1 MVYVTN
7 QLPEVAPHSITE
19 EWLAQLGTDF
29 PELEI
34 SKIRAAINM
43 VIETDPDAD
52 LEHGMAV
59 GSILSGLQLSHEV
72 ICAAVLYDVVD
83 HELTTLEE
91 IEEKQCKGVSSIIA
105 GVQRMSA
112 MGILKEGF
120 DRSQKSA
127 ESLRKL
133 LLAMADDI
141 RVVLVMLAERLYLMR
156 SIKEYDEVERRRLA
170 VETMD
175 LYAPLANR
183 LGIWHLKWE
192 LEDMAFRY
200 TDPRTYKQIAHFLD
214 ERRVDRQQYIDSL
227 VDIIK
232 ERLEQDG
239 IKADIKGRPKHIYSI
254 WKKMQRKGVG
264 FHDIYDARAVR
275 VLTENNAA
283 CYHVLGIVHGL
294 WPHIPKEFDDY
305 IATPKG
311 NDYQSIHTAVI
322 GPGGRTVEIQIRTH
336 EMEEH
341 AELGVAAHWR
351 YKEGGKS
358 DQKFEQK
365 IAWLRKILDTSGE
378 GEDGEPGSDEDV
390 IDQFQ
395 SEIFQDRVYVI
406 TPSGDVIDLQQ
417 GATPLD
423 FAFAIHSEVGNR
435 CRGAKVDGR
444 IMPLTYILQNGQQVE
459 VLTTKEAKPSR
470 DWLNPQL
477 GYLHTSRARS
487 SVKAWFNQLDQEQH
501 LTDGRQ
507 MLDREL
513 QRLGIRNLKHEQIA
527 QEMRQERIEDLLVL
541 LGRGDVTSAQIA
553 SAIHRLTQNRGQAS
567 FSEIPKVAP
576 NRLIEE
582 GRGHMDPVSI
592 QGVGNLLTQMANCCQ
607 PTPGDEII
615 GYITVGR
622 GVSIHRKDCNNVL
635 NMDEEQRKRL
645 IEVDWESN
653 LHETFPVDIE
663 IEAFDR
669 QGLLLDIYSL
679 LSNEHINVIASN
691 THSDQQNHT
700 ARFDITVEV
709 SDIDQLSR
717 LLNRINQLPNILEVR
732 RRQ

>member
-1 MVYVTN
+1 MVYVEN
-7 QLPEVAPHSITE
+7 QLPEVSSHSITE
-19 EWLAQLGTDF
+19 EWLAQLGKDF

-43 VIETDPDAD
+43 VIEADPGAD

-59 GSILSGLQLSHEV
+59 GSILSGLQLNHEV

-83 HELTTLEE
+83 NELATLDE
-91 IEEKQCKGVSSIIA
+91 IEEHQCKDVVSIIS

-112 MGILKEGF
+112 LGILKEGF

-156 SIKEYDEVERRRLA
+156 SIKEYDETERRKLA
-170 VETMD
+170 VETME

-183 LGIWHLKWE
+183 LGIWYLKWE

-200 TDPRTYKQIAHFLD
+200 TDPLTYKQIARFLD

-227 VDIIK
+227 IVILK
-232 ERLEQDG
+232 ERLQQDG

-275 VLTENNAA
+275 VLTDNSAA
-283 CYHVLGIVHGL
+283 CYHVLGLVHGL

-358 DQKFEQK
+358 DHKFEQK
-365 IAWLRKILDTSGE
+365 IAWLRRILDTKEE
-378 GEDGEPGSDEDV
+378 GSSEDV

-395 SEIFQDRVYVI
+395 SEIFQDRVYVV
-406 TPSGDVIDLQQ
+406 TPGGDVIDLQQ

-487 SVKAWFNQLDQEQH
+487 RVKAWFNQLDHEQH

-527 QEMRQERIEDLLVL
+527 KEMHQDHIEDLLVL

-553 SAIHRLTQNRGQAS
+553 SAIHRLTQNRGQTT
-567 FSEIPKVAP
+567 FSEISRVAP
-576 NRLIEE
+576 NRLANERAKE
-582 GRGHMDPVSI
+582 PVSI

-607 PTPGDEII
+607 PTSDDEII

-653 LHETFPVDIE
+653 IQETFPVDIE

-669 QGLLLDIYSL
+669 KGLLVDIYSL
-679 LSNEHINVIASN
+679 LSNERINVIASN

-700 ARFDITVEV
+700 ARFDITIEV

-717 LLNRINQLPNILEVR
+717 LLNRINQLPNILEIR